1 MHEIHYRTFP
11 VKKTLGAIQKEC
23 DKDAVIYG
31 DYHHKLDPP
40 IRFKDKVCKTHEEA
54 YNWIEQNDSGWYDSL
69 AIKYK
74 EGRKIFWLV
83 KYEYHV

>member
-1 MHEIHYRTFP
+1 MHEIHYRRFP

-23 DKDAVIYG
+23 DKEAVEYG
-31 DYHHKLDPP
+31 DYHHKLDP
-40 IRFKDKVCKTHEEA
+40 IRFKDRVCKDENEA
-54 YNWIEQNDSGWYDSL
+54 RSWIEQNDSGWYDQL
-69 AIKYK
+69 AIKFK